1 MLGTGLV
8 VLVFAVV
15 YLGMAIGRWPGLAVD
30 RTGVVVVGALLLYV
44 AGAVDGSRVLAAI
57 DFPTLAILFA
67 LMVLSAQ
74 VAGSGFFERCG
85 AAIAGSDAP
94 PRRLLLLVIGT
105 AGGHAAVLTN
115 DVVVWALAPLLAEGL
130 GRRGLDPRPF
140 LIALACAANAGSAAT
155 IIGNPQNLLIGQVG
169 GLGFWPFVA
178 VCGVPALAALAVVHM
193 VTLRVWRDALAAPA
207 HAPAASSAAPPLD
220 RGRLAKAMLA
230 AAALIAVFTLP
241 VDRAP
246 WSLAIVG
253 VLLVSRNMTTRQ
265 MLGMVDWHLLL
276 LFAGLFTVTAAMADT
291 GLPGRVL
298 AALGAAGIEFSQSL
312 PLAAV
317 ALAGSN
323 TIGNVPLVVML
334 LASGL
339 PLGTE
344 GLYRLALFS
353 TLSGNLLV
361 VGSIANI
368 IVVER
373 ARSVGVIIGFLDY
386 ARVGVP
392 VTALSLVFAWLWTEV
407 LLPLLTGG
415 P

>member
-1 MLGTGLV
+1 M
-8 VLVFAVV
+8 
-15 YLGMAIGRWPGLAVD
+15 
-30 RTGVVVVGALLLYV
+30 
-44 AGAVDGSRVLAAI
+44 
-57 DFPTLAILFA
+57 
-67 LMVLSAQ
+67 
-74 VAGSGFFERCG
+74 
-85 AAIAGSDAP
+85 
-94 PRRLLLLVIGT
+94 
-105 AGGHAAVLTN
+105 AAVTVNSPANSSSRCQSTMPSICRVVMFRLTSSTPTMAS
-115 DVVVWALAPLLAEGL
+115 DQGARST
-130 GRRGLDPRPF
+130 GRVNTAISAAAAS
-140 LIALACAANAGSAAT
+140 IALASL
-155 IIGNPQNLLIGQVG
+155 PRSSG
-169 GLGFWPFVA
+169 G
-178 VCGVPALAALAVVHM
+178 AAL
-193 VTLRVWRDALAAPA
+193 
-207 HAPAASSAAPPLD
+207 
-220 RGRLAKAMLA
+220 
-230 AAALIAVFTLP
+230 
-241 VDRAP
+241 
-246 WSLAIVG
+246 
-253 VLLVSRNMTTRQ
+253 
-265 MLGMVDWHLLL
+265 
-276 LFAGLFTVTAAMADT
+276 
-291 GLPGRVL
+291 
-298 AALGAAGIEFSQSL
+298 
-312 PLAAV
+312 LAAV

>member
-1 MLGTGLV
+1 M
-8 VLVFAVV
+8 
-15 YLGMAIGRWPGLAVD
+15 
-30 RTGVVVVGALLLYV
+30 
-44 AGAVDGSRVLAAI
+44 
-57 DFPTLAILFA
+57 
-67 LMVLSAQ
+67 
-74 VAGSGFFERCG
+74 
-85 AAIAGSDAP
+85 
-94 PRRLLLLVIGT
+94 
-105 AGGHAAVLTN
+105 
-115 DVVVWALAPLLAEGL
+115 
-130 GRRGLDPRPF
+130 
-140 LIALACAANAGSAAT
+140 
-155 IIGNPQNLLIGQVG
+155 
-169 GLGFWPFVA
+169 
-178 VCGVPALAALAVVHM
+178 
-193 VTLRVWRDALAAPA
+193 
-207 HAPAASSAAPPLD
+207 
-220 RGRLAKAMLA
+220 
-230 AAALIAVFTLP
+230 FTLP

>member
-1 MLGTGLV
+1 MRAIRADSHIVGGWLGGQAERPCRELEHDEIGASEDEHGLHDPV
-8 VLVFAVV
+8 CAARVQEVA
-15 YLGMAIGRWPGLAVD
+15 
-30 RTGVVVVGALLLYV
+30 ALLQRGKAACRQV
-44 AGAVDGSRVLAAI
+44 AIRGEHHH
-57 DFPTLAILFA
+57 
-67 LMVLSAQ
+67 LSAH
-74 VAGSGFFERCG
+74 
-85 AAIAGSDAP
+85 AIAQGGAS
-94 PRRLLLLVIGT
+94 PRRLLALTVLV
-105 AGGHAAVLTN
+105 AGVLSSVLAN
-115 DVVVWALAPLLAEGL
+115 DVVVFAMTPLLCRGL
-130 GRRGLDPRPF
+130 LARGLDPRPF

-220 RGRLAKAMLA
+220 RGRLAKAMVA

-298 AALGAAGIEFSQSL
+298 AALGAAGIVFSQSL

-386 ARVGVP
+386 TRVGVP